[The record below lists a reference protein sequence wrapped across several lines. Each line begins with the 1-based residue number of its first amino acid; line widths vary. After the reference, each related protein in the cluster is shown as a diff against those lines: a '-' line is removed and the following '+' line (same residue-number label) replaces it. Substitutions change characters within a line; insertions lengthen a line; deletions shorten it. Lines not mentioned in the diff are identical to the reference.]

1 MRRIGVFL
9 WILLGIS
16 LVSCETRVNEPKTTS
31 EPKPTYQFV
40 EPEENMAQLVW
51 DALKTQHPKVKPV
64 YDMAVDLE
72 FFYEDDITEFEN
84 SICMKYEYFVPR
96 GSEEPDNL
104 LVAVYKL
111 CCYQTFNDSWLAI
124 VTKDARGYELD
135 EEYVGKEI
143 FAVEYQD
150 GNLTDRDINAL
161 FPESFKIVQDYF
173 SNNYYDC
180 LIFNND
186 NFIFSTDCYWPIK
199 YNWNGETFEQDPES
213 VVMENA
219 VENFHGFFRVRGAS
233 GLSLGN
239 EPNGL
244 DENNDFVRDGRRL
257 AHFLL
262 EDGKVVGY
270 TLEDP
275 ICGFVQLDD
284 YLDGIS
290 TIVSKPVAI
299 GYPIENVLDYEK
311 KPLCIK
317 DTTATAGYRDGKYVI
332 TQQLMHNNLERFD
345 IYIEFTAEDEDSDI
359 ESIRV
364 YITPIVVTLESE
376 ILENSDINDNVKS
389 LFHAIPFDDSELG
402 EFYYVSGYENGFS
415 AYYKDDIDE
424 VRFQTYPIN
433 GGGTL
438 MFLAQLP
445 SEGFGTQYQCWLEQN
460 GNLTK
465 VDYELP
471 YPNPEDFPAWGVNY
485 DLSIP
490 SDGYQLR
497 FTNDG
502 IEYYTHSERNDG
514 YNDRDVDGSYINPD
528 FYKVRYTWNGNE
540 FVIKEETW
548 YY

>member
-219 VENFHGFFRVRGAS
+219 VENFHGFFRVRGAN

-299 GYPIENVLDYEK
+299 GYPIQNVLDYEK
-311 KPLCIK
+311 KPFSIK
-317 DTTATAGYRDGKYVI
+317 DTTAVARYVDNRYVI
-332 TQQLMHNNLERFD
+332 TQQLMHNTLERFD
-345 IYIEFTAEDEDSDI
+345 IFIEFTAQDEQSDI
-359 ESIRV
+359 ESILV
-364 YITPIVVTLESE
+364 YTQPIVVTLESE
-376 ILENSDINDNVKS
+376 LSEDHDINAKTKS
-389 LFHAIPFDDSELG
+389 LFRAINYDDSDLG
-402 EFYYVSGYENGFS
+402 EYYYMSGYENGFS
-415 AYYKDDIDE
+415 IHYMGDIDE
-424 VRFQTYPIN
+424 VRFQTYPFDD
-433 GGGTL
+433 GRTL
-438 MFLAQLP
+438 IVLAKLP
-445 SEGFGTQYQCWLEQN
+445 RDRFATEYQCWEEVD
-460 GNLTK
+460 GNLNE
-465 VDYELP
+465 VAYDFP
-471 YPNPEDFPAWGVNY
+471 MPSPEDFPAWNIN
-485 DLSIP
+485 DDMTIP
-490 SDGYQLR
+490 SEGYQLK
-497 FTNDG
+497 FNNEG
-502 IEYYTHSERNDG
+502 LEYYTHSDRNDG
-514 YNDRDVDGSYINPD
+514 ISDRDEWGYYINPGFYTVKYAWDGKD
-528 FYKVRYTWNGNE
+528 FV
-540 FVIKEETW
+540 FKEN
-548 YY
+548 YYAY